1 MAIYNQ
7 MLLEE
12 SVLFCYFYSIQHEN
26 ESAATAAADLV
37 CNELDRQ
44 QSIQGSDVKNVLIE
58 IINNW

>member
-1 MAIYNQ
+1 MTIYNQ

-12 SVLFCYFYSIQHEN
+12 SVLFCYFYFIQHEN
-26 ESAATAAADLV
+26 ESVATAAADLV

-58 IINNW
+58 IIYNW